1 MKMSRPDTDQTK
13 AEKRK
18 LVLMRQ
24 ANSAASDKT
33 NIVGAR
39 KERGRRPKP
48 VTALSK
54 KILSLSPGWSAR
66 AASSFSV
73 SCMLRSFSWEGPGK
87 NEERVSC
94 GTHPNIR

>member
-33 NIVGAR
+33 NIVGA
-39 KERGRRPKP
+39 
-48 VTALSK
+48 
-54 KILSLSPGWSAR
+54 
-66 AASSFSV
+66 
-73 SCMLRSFSWEGPGK
+73 GK
-87 NEERVSC
+87 NAGAGRS
-94 GTHPNIR
+94 R

>member
-13 AEKRK
+13 TEKRK

-48 VTALSK
+48 VTL
-54 KILSLSPGWSAR
+54 P
-66 AASSFSV
+66 AADE
-73 SCMLRSFSWEGPGK
+73 LRQFWIGDE
-87 NEERVSC
+87 
-94 GTHPNIR
+94 

>member
-13 AEKRK
+13 AE
-18 LVLMRQ
+18 

-48 VTALSK
+48 VTL
-54 KILSLSPGWSAR
+54 P
-66 AASSFSV
+66 AADE
-73 SCMLRSFSWEGPGK
+73 LRKFWIGDE
-87 NEERVSC
+87 
-94 GTHPNIR
+94 